1 MTLPETSQFAL
12 LAGTVFGAGLGAG
25 VLAGL
30 LGIGGG
36 IVIVPALYFVFGIL
50 GVDDAIRMQMA
61 VGTSLMS
68 IIPTSIRSLTSHHK
82 RGAVDWRVLK
92 RWALPLAAGVFSGT
106 AAASAMPGK
115 NLTAIFTVLI
125 LIMAAKLVFA
135 PDTWRLGA
143 EMPGGWT
150 ERIYASLSGF
160 FSAIMGIGGGI
171 FGVSFMTLYGKP
183 ILNAVATAS
192 GFGLIISL
200 PGTLGMMAG
209 GWDVDGRPPLSL
221 GFVNLLSV
229 AVLLPATWL
238 AVPLGVRFAHGISR
252 TMLERAFAIFL
263 VVTATGMIA
272 DLAAG

>member
-1 MTLPETSQFAL
+1 LTLPETSQLAL

-82 RGAVDWRVLK
+82 RGAVDWAVLR
-92 RWALPLAAGVFSGT
+92 RWALPLVAGVLSGT

-115 NLTAIFTVLI
+115 TLTAIFTALI
-125 LIMAAKLVFA
+125 LIMAAKLVLA
-135 PDTWRLGA
+135 PETWRLGTQ
-143 EMPGGWT
+143 MPGGWT
-150 ERIYASLSGF
+150 ERIYAALSGF

-209 GWDVDGRPPLSL
+209 GWDADGRPPLSL

-229 AVLLPATWL
+229 AVLLPATWI
-238 AVPLGVRFAHGISR
+238 AVPLGVRLAHGISR
-252 TMLERAFAIFL
+252 AMLERAFAIFL
-263 VVTATGMIA
+263 VVTAAGMIA